1 MKIYQ
6 DLEEAIAKGTTGK
19 FIRDAVREHQGS
31 KAYKDAADGMAYY
44 NKHNIEEPIGRLPTW
59 SAALTPYILKRLK
72 ICKHTP
78 IPWTA

>member
-19 FIRDAVREHQGS
+19 FIRDAVREHQSS

-44 NKHNIEEPIGRLPTW
+44 NKHNITI
-59 SAALTPYILKRLK
+59 
-72 ICKHTP
+72 
-78 IPWTA
+78 

>member
-31 KAYKDAADGMAYY
+31 NGSETPPVSFAGGSAGNPEK
-44 NKHNIEEPIGRLPTW
+44 ESGR
-59 SAALTPYILKRLK
+59 
-72 ICKHTP
+72 
-78 IPWTA
+78 

>member
-44 NKHNIEEPIGRLPTW
+44 NNLV
-59 SAALTPYILKRLK
+59 
-72 ICKHTP
+72 
-78 IPWTA
+78 